1 LIPGPRVRYLILSDI
16 HSNWQALDA
25 VVADSAG
32 RYDRVLCCG
41 DLIGYGADPNAV
53 VEWVRAHCAAVV
65 RGNHD
70 RICTPD
76 EDLTWFNPVA
86 RYAALWTAQALTPG
100 NAAFVTALGRGPL
113 LVDGFQI
120 AHGSPHNEDEYMTSA
135 AEAEQAFEYLETR
148 LSFFGHTHIQGGF
161 LWNHGRVETIA
172 PLWQGDFPG
181 MMEVDAD
188 CGYLVNPGSV
198 GQPRDRDPRAA
209 YLIYDSAAAAIEYR
223 RIEYDVA
230 TAQRRILLAGLPD
243 ILADRLADGR

>member
-1 LIPGPRVRYLILSDI
+1 VRYLILSDI